1 MGVGGRGASN
11 LENKKVIVKFS
22 GKEGAPP
29 PPGRNGKQISDGQ
42 LCDVRRPSAC
52 PASVLSPVR
61 EGLALE

>member
-11 LENKKVIVKFS
+11 LENKEVIVKFS
-22 GKEGAPP
+22 GEKGA
-29 PPGRNGKQISDGQ
+29 PGRNGKQISDGQ